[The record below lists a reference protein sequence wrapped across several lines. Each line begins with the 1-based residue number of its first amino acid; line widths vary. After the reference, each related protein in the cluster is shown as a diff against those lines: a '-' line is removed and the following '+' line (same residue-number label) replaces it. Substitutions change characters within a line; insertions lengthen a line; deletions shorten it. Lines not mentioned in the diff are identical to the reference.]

1 MQTND
6 KRQRSDIYKLMT
18 KDRDTIYTNQWQKTE
33 VRYTQNNNKR
43 QRSDY
48 KLMTKDRGTIYTNKW
63 QKTEVRY
70 IQTNDKRQKPD
81 IYEIMTKD
89 VDKYI

>member
-1 MQTND
+1 
-6 KRQRSDIYKLMT
+6 
-18 KDRDTIYTNQWQKTE
+18 
-33 VRYTQNNNKR
+33 
-43 QRSDY
+43 
-48 KLMTKDRGTIYTNKW
+48 MTKDRGTIYTNKL